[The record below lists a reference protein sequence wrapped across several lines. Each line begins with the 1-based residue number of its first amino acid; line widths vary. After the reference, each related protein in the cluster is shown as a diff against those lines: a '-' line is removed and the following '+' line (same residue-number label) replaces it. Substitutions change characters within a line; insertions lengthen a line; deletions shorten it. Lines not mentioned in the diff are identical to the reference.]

1 MKITT
6 RALIVLASLL
16 AMAGLF
22 FPLWHI
28 QLLAP
33 EYPEGLDMYIWAGH
47 LTGGTPYDIG
57 NINVLNHYI
66 GMQDIQENSIP
77 ELHVMPYVIGAI
89 ALLGLLA
96 AITKKILFLYVWL
109 GIFVL
114 FAVAGL
120 VDFYKWEYNYGHNL
134 DPASAIVISGM
145 VYQPPLIGSKHLLN
159 FVATSFPATGGLLLV
174 SALGIGFVA
183 LLYDVYLWKKA

>member
-1 MKITT
+1 MKVLT
-6 RALIVLASLL
+6 RTLVVLASLL
-16 AMAGLF
+16 VIAGLF

-33 EYPEGLDMYIWAGH
+33 EYPEGLDMYIWASH
-47 LTGGTPYDIG
+47 LSGGTPYDIE

-77 ELHVMPYVIGAI
+77 ELHVMPYVLWAI

-96 AITKKILFLYVWL
+96 AITKKRIFLCVWL
-109 GIFVL
+109 GTFVL

-134 DPASAIVISGM
+134 DPASAIVIPGM
-145 VYQPPLIGSKHLLN
+145 VYQPPLIGSKQLLN
-159 FVATSFPATGGLLLV
+159 FVATSLPASGGLLLV

-183 LLYDVYLWKKA
+183 LLYDYYLWEKA

>member
-1 MKITT
+1 
-6 RALIVLASLL
+6 
-16 AMAGLF
+16 
-22 FPLWHI
+22 
-28 QLLAP
+28 
-33 EYPEGLDMYIWAGH
+33 MYIWAGH
-47 LTGGTPYDIG
+47 LSGGTPYDIG

-96 AITKKILFLYVWL
+96 SITRNRPFLYVWL
-109 GIFVL
+109 GTFVL

-134 DPASAIVISGM
+134 DPASAVVIPGM

-183 LLYDVYLWKKA
+183 FLYDVYFWKKA